1 MELKFIPC
9 SIKSSRVDIRKE
21 ICTFF
26 SMSGMAGE
34 LQRMK
39 HTLVYH
45 DKILAFI
52 NVSPKLLWTI

>member
-1 MELKFIPC
+1 M
-9 SIKSSRVDIRKE
+9 DIRKE

-45 DKILAFI
+45 DKILALI